1 MYESTCAFSSRG
13 PIVCGKRCCGKCY
26 VVKIVCGKRSDCMWK
41 TVHRVNGAIYLIAS
55 YDIFV
60 NRPSCYVINQQQLQ

>member
-1 MYESTCAFSSRG
+1 
-13 PIVCGKRCCGKCY
+13 